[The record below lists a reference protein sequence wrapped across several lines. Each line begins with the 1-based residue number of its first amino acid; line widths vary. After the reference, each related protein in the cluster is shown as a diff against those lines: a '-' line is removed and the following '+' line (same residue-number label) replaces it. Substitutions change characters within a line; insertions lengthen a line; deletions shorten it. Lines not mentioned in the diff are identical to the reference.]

1 MTIGVTAAVV
11 IAVAVGVGI
20 GMSAEA
26 SKEAAR
32 ETAAAQKYTAEQ
44 NAKAT
49 IEAAKLAA
57 DAQKSS
63 AEYDMKA
70 RMHESD
76 VAFNQEMEYLKQEKW
91 MAERED
97 DNQSYW
103 QNTQAQIDSIDTYYG
118 GEGAWGLGSGEANWD
133 YGYDTGG
140 AGDYGGGP
148 YSGEYS

>member
-1 MTIGVTAAVV
+1 MSIWVAAVV
-11 IAVAVGVGI
+11 VAVAAVAVGAA
-20 GMSAEA
+20 SAISGAIAA
-26 SKEAAR
+26 SEAAD
-32 ETAAAQKYTAEQ
+32 AQKYAADA

-49 IEAAKLAA
+49 IQAAKEAG
-57 DAQKSS
+57 DAQKVA

-70 RMHESD
+70 RTHESD

-118 GEGAWGLGSGEANWD
+118 GEGSWGLGSGEDSYD
-133 YGYDTGG
+133 YGYDTGE
-140 AGDYGGGP
+140 A
-148 YSGEYS
+148 